1 MKINVLPLLLLSTF
15 LQANATGFDD
25 KYNVFVWVAMIVL
38 VGIFLYLTRLEFKIG
53 KLERKIKDNNEA

>member
-1 MKINVLPLLLLSTF
+1 MKINVIPLLLLSTL
-15 LQANATGFDD
+15 LQANTDGFDD

-38 VGIFLYLTRLEFKIG
+38 IGIFLYLTRLEIKIG

>member
-1 MKINVLPLLLLSTF
+1 MKINVIPLLLLSTL
-15 LQANATGFDD
+15 LQANTNGFDD

-38 VGIFLYLTRLEFKIG
+38 LGIFLYLTRLEIKIG